1 MIGYVLAWFDSVRM
15 PACFSAP
22 VVLKRP
28 HMHTEPEAE
37 LDASK
42 AAGQVRRICL
52 LSADLNNPNR
62 GVVALSLSLI
72 RNIVDICPSARI
84 CFLYSGRE
92 HSMRTVNVA
101 GRSVR
106 VEVLNWRLSPRAS
119 LTEHLYVLALVALLQ
134 RAVPVQAF
142 RARIISSF
150 RRLQALHESDWVGD
164 IRGGDSFSDLYGAK
178 AFLIGS
184 LPALIALWLGKPLV
198 LLPQTIG
205 PFKSSCARRVASL
218 LLSGAKRIYVR
229 DHESVAVIDGLMAGR
244 RLNARPE
251 FCPDVAFKL
260 DAILPEK
267 PDIQPPLPA
276 GKPEPL
282 IGLNISALL
291 YIGGYSE
298 DNMFGL
304 RFDYKQ
310 FIGNLVARL
319 LKQTDAR
326 VLLVPH
332 HYGPAGIKHS
342 DLTSSRDFLT
352 TLASEQQSRVHLVA
366 AEYGPRELKG
376 IIGQCD
382 FFIGSRMHACIAAA
396 SQGVPTV
403 ALAYSRKFVG
413 VFDSI
418 GAGHMVLDARQVSE
432 DEAIAEIL
440 RRYRIRERYGEL
452 LPERIGSAQMAVT
465 RVFQGLLTPHQDVH
479 GDLGFHCNLV
489 PEGRIPIE

>member
-1 MIGYVLAWFDSVRM
+1 MQ
-15 PACFSAP
+15 
-22 VVLKRP
+22 
-28 HMHTEPEAE
+28 TEPEAE
-37 LDASK
+37 LDHSDAT
-42 AAGQVRRICL
+42 GQVRRICL

-72 RNIVDICPSARI
+72 RNIVDTCPGARI
-84 CFLYSGRE
+84 SFFYSGRD
-92 HSMRTVNVA
+92 HGVRTVNVA

-106 VEVLNWRLSPRAS
+106 VEVLNWRLSPKARP
-119 LTEHLYVLALVALLQ
+119 TEHLFVLALVALLQ
-134 RAVPVQAF
+134 RAVPMQSF

-150 RRLQALHESDWVGD
+150 RRLQALHESEWVGD

-178 AFLIGS
+178 VFLIGS

-205 PFKSSCARRVASL
+205 PFKSSCARRVASI
-218 LLSGAKRIYVR
+218 LLSRAKRIYVR
-229 DHESVAVIDGLMAGR
+229 DHESLAVIDRLMAGR
-244 RLNARPE
+244 SLNARPE

-276 GKPEPL
+276 GKTEPL

-319 LKQTDAR
+319 LEQTDAR

-332 HYGPAGIKHS
+332 HYGPPGIKHS

-352 TLASEQQSRVHLVA
+352 TLTPKQQSRVHLVA
-366 AEYGPRELKG
+366 AEYGPQELKG

-403 ALAYSRKFVG
+403 AVAYSRKFIG
-413 VFDSI
+413 VFESIGTGEMVIDARCTEENDAIDSI
-418 GAGHMVLDARQVSE
+418 LQRFQSREGLARDV
-432 DEAIAEIL
+432 ACRVHA
-440 RRYRIRERYGEL
+440 
-452 LPERIGSAQMAVT
+452 AQESLSNIFRT
-465 RVFQGLLTPHQDVH
+465 LLTPVAPC
-479 GDLGFHCNLV
+479 LN
-489 PEGRIPIE
+489 